1 MMLKS
6 ANLPDPRDPGFKAFE
21 SFSRRGFVR
30 LGLGTGLHFGLG
42 GLINAQP
49 AGLKLPTVASSP
61 NKPVRAC
68 ILIFQYG
75 GPSHID
81 TFDPKPN
88 APPEIRGEFQTI
100 GTPIPGLRVTEH
112 LPRLARL
119 ADKFALIRSVTHSAR
134 LHDSA
139 SIHALTG
146 RPLDG
151 PDRELFAPLPQV
163 YPTMGSAVARFVR
176 DANRVPFAALP
187 FTYHNV
193 VPTPSQG
200 GGILGTD
207 SDPLRIEVDS
217 TRREYAVASLAP
229 YQDLGPDR
237 QGARWDLFQ
246 TLSGRAPS
254 VDKNDVQ
261 KAMYKRA
268 YDLLANESIRA
279 ALDLTKEP
287 ECVRERYGYDFEPKP
302 SGSAAELGHARQM
315 RGQNLLIARR
325 LVEAGVNFVQVN
337 DFKQQ
342 GQNWDAHADGFRQH
356 REALLPM
363 ADRSISAL
371 IEDLEERGLL
381 DSTLVMV
388 TGEFGRTPK
397 INASAGRDHWP
408 DCYTVLMAGGGV
420 RGGAVYGSSD
430 RQGAYPATFP
440 VTPGDLSATV
450 CWRFGID
457 PATEIHDQSGRPVRL
472 AAGEPLERLFS

>member
-1 MMLKS
+1 MTIPSREMPDARDPAIKALKS
-6 ANLPDPRDPGFKAFE
+6 I
-21 SFSRRGFVR
+21 SRKGFV
-30 LGLGTGLHFGLG
+30 HFGLG
-42 GLINAQP
+42 AGLQFGLGGVINAQS
-49 AGLKLPTVASSP
+49 AGLRLPTDTSIPS
-61 NKPVRAC
+61 KTIRAC
-68 ILIFQYG
+68 IMIFQYG

-88 APPEIRGEFQTI
+88 APAEIRGEFKTI
-100 GTPIPGLRVTEH
+100 GTPVPGLRLTEH
-112 LPRLARL
+112 VPRLARL
-119 ADKFALIRSVTHSAR
+119 ADKFALIRSVSHSAR

-163 YPTMGSAVARFVR
+163 YPSMGSAVARFVR
-176 DANRVPFAALP
+176 GRSRVPFAALP
-187 FTYHNV
+187 FTYQNV

-207 SDPLRIEVDS
+207 SDPLRIEVDP
-217 TRREYAVASLAP
+217 TKRQYAVDSLTP
-229 YQDLGPDR
+229 FQELGPDR
-237 QGARWDLFQ
+237 QLARWDLFQ
-246 TLSGRAPS
+246 TISGSLPI
-254 VDKNDVQ
+254 VDKNDIQ
-261 KAMYKRA
+261 KAIYKRA
-268 YDLLANESIRA
+268 YDLLSNEAIRN

-287 ECVRERYGYDFEPKP
+287 EGVRERYGFDFEPKP

-315 RGQNLLIARR
+315 RGQNLLVARR
-325 LVEAGVNFVQVN
+325 LVESGVKFVQVN

-356 REALLPM
+356 KDALLPM

-381 DSTLVMV
+381 DSTLVLV
-388 TGEFGRTPK
+388 TGEFGRTPR

-457 PATEIHDQSGRPVRL
+457 PGTEIRDQSGRPLRL

>member
-1 MMLKS
+1 MTSIPEMPNS
-6 ANLPDPRDPGFKAFE
+6 RDPGFRAFQ
-21 SFSRRGFVR
+21 SLNRRGFVR
-30 LGLGTGLHFGLG
+30 LGLGTGLYFGAG
-42 GLINAQP
+42 GLINAQS
-49 AGLKLPTVASSP
+49 AGLKLPRVVSSP
-61 NKPVRAC
+61 AKNIRAC
-68 ILIFQYG
+68 ILVFQYG

-88 APPEIRGEFQTI
+88 APAEIRGEFKTI
-100 GTPIPGLRVTEH
+100 GTPVPGLRVTEH
-112 LPRLARL
+112 VPRLARL

-163 YPTMGSAVARFVR
+163 YPSMGSAVARFVR
-176 DANRVPFAALP
+176 GGKNVPFAALP

-200 GGILGTD
+200 GGILGSD
-207 SDPLRIEVDS
+207 MDPLRIEVDS
-217 TRREYAVASLAP
+217 AKRHYAVDSLAP
-229 YQDLGPDR
+229 HQELGPDR
-237 QGARWDLFQ
+237 QVARWDLFQ
-246 TLSGRAPS
+246 NLSVSPKKI
-254 VDKNDVQ
+254 DNNDVQ
-261 KAMYKRA
+261 KAMYRRA
-268 YDLLANESIRA
+268 YDLLANESIRN
-279 ALDLTKEP
+279 ALDLTREP
-287 ECVRERYGYDFEPKP
+287 ESVRERYGYDFEPKP

-315 RGQNLLIARR
+315 RGQNLLVARR
-325 LVEAGVNFVQVN
+325 LVEAGVSFVQVN

-356 REALLPM
+356 KDALLPM

-381 DSTLVMV
+381 ESTLVMV

-397 INASAGRDHWP
+397 INPSAGRDHWP
-408 DCYTVLMAGGGV
+408 DCYTVLLAGGGV

-440 VTPGDLSATV
+440 VTPGDLCATV

-457 PATEIHDQSGRPVRL
+457 PATEIHDQTGRPLRL
-472 AAGEPLERLFS
+472 AAGDPLERLFS